1 MRKFLRA
8 IKSIL
13 LWSYERGSWPY
24 DFMVVAIVLFVLFTP
39 RRWFHDEPQSG
50 NVGAL
55 ASGIVL
61 ESDDPAARTETF
73 RVDSSL
79 FGNSPAKQQRGEE
92 LEKKIHELLS
102 GSVNDLRAQ
111 SFQIRSIK
119 PVRGADGS
127 VMYYEVQIHH

>member
-8 IKSIL
+8 VKSTI

-24 DFMVVAIVLFVLFTP
+24 DFMVVLIVLFVLVTP
-39 RRWFHDEPQSG
+39 RRWFHDGPQNASD
-50 NVGAL
+50 AA

-61 ESDDPAARTETF
+61 ESDNPTSRTETF
-73 RVDSSL
+73 RVTGSLIDRKSSEVKR
-79 FGNSPAKQQRGEE
+79 SAE
-92 LEKKIHELLS
+92 LERKIHELLS
-102 GSVNDLRAQ
+102 GSVGDLRKQ

-119 PVRGADGS
+119 PVRGSDGS